1 MQRNQTQVPTL
12 APVST
17 QISDQHQ
24 KAAQGFVLLWGEMAS
39 SWGINRT
46 MAQIYALLYIS
57 DSSLDTDEIMSQLG
71 ISRGNANMNLR
82 ALISWDLIRKVH
94 QMGSRK
100 DYYTAEKDVWKMS
113 AIIIQERHRREIKPI
128 RQKLEENLS
137 ELQSVLDDLPA
148 ESPIY
153 QSEMAFME
161 RIQNFSTLLLL
172 FEGFIESIVPMIQER
187 GIEDVKVL
195 ASFVNMLKTKNE

>member
-12 APVST
+12 APVGT